1 MLTIYKASAGSGK
14 TFQLVV
20 EYLKLLLVNPQNYR
34 HILAVTFTN
43 KATAEMKSRI
53 LEQLNL
59 LASGQPSKYLA
70 ELQKGNSL
78 SETAIRQNARVVL
91 KNILHDYN
99 RFSISTIDSFTQRII
114 KAFNR
119 EMGISPNYQLE
130 LNNDLILAEATDRL
144 LAKIGDD
151 KKLLGWLT
159 DFSREKIEENQSQR
173 IESDI
178 QALGKELFKE
188 NFQLFFPDDEN
199 PAYSRE
205 NLEAFAKELNLIKNK
220 FENHLKLLGK
230 KGVALITRSGLT
242 IDDFSNKE
250 KGAGSLFSKFETGYL
265 KEISATAKSAAE
277 SIDKWYTKSSHKKSE
292 IHALVESKLQP
303 LLIEIVDFIRNNE
316 KQYFTALPVIKQ
328 MRMLGILADLKAEIS
343 SLLHEKGVLQLS
355 DANLLLSKIIGNSD
369 SPFIYEKTGTWYKHF
384 MLDEFQDTSGLQWNN
399 FKPLIANSLAEG
411 NKNLIVGDVKQSIYR
426 WRNSDWRILAGQ
438 LYTDFGETQTETF
451 TLENNWR
458 SDLNIINFNNQIFK
472 ELVQAFE
479 EVQFSTLG
487 DGTAELAERFKNI
500 YASLAQVPGNQEK
513 DPTGLV
519 DVRFLPADTFEEDSA
534 ALLVEQV
541 KKLQDSGIKA
551 AEIAILIR
559 KNREGTP
566 VIKAFMDAASLP
578 ENQQYNLSVLSNE
591 SLFLFSSQGVLM
603 VINVVE
609 YLVNPDNPVI
619 RAALVNQ
626 YINWLKPKIAGFEKT
641 TDETAFENFEIMFE
655 TEIRQKTD
663 EVKAKVL
670 FCALDEA
677 IIHIC
682 SVFGLFEIETELPY
696 LQTLI
701 DSAADI
707 KSSHAND
714 LSGFLFWWNETGY
727 KTSVSVNEE
736 VGSIRLLTVHKSK
749 GLEYKAVLVPFLN
762 WKITEFGKAPI
773 LWCRPKSE
781 PFNTLPLLPV
791 KSSKALMKSDF
802 RDDFLEETSNAFVDV
817 LNLVYVAFTRAKSA
831 LIIHCHEAAKQ
842 QKSPDDSL
850 KPMEFVLKLVLQR
863 LSAQSGFQDSWNSE
877 NLTFQFGKLSFENK
891 KEEPQSIQII
901 KSYGFTDFSDRVRLR
916 KSDESLLILNKTR
929 QTEKNHGKLIHEILA
944 DITTDSDIEKAC
956 LKAFHDG
963 KITEAER
970 IEIMTQLKTSFRN
983 PAISEWF
990 SLKYNVLNER
1000 NLLTSGELYRPDRIM
1015 ISENNAVVVDY
1026 KTGII
1031 KQQKY
1036 HRQVNQYARI
1046 LRETGFEKVEGYIW
1060 YTQLNEVEKVCE
1072 L

>member
-20 EYLKLLLVNPQNYR
+20 EYLRLLLVNPQNYR

-78 SETAIRQNARVVL
+78 SEAAIRQNARVVL

-173 IESDI
+173 IEEDI
-178 QALGKELFKE
+178 HALGKELFKE

-205 NLEAFAKELNLIKNK
+205 NLEAFAKELNTIKARI
-220 FENHLKLLGK
+220 ENTLK
-230 KGVALITRSGLT
+230 GLAKT
-242 IDDFSNKE
+242 MVENIEQNGFGPDDFYYKKSGIAGYIYAVAGGEVKE
-250 KGAGSLFSKFETGYL
+250 PGVRVL
-265 KEISATAKSAAE
+265 AAE
-277 SIDKWYTKSSHKKSE
+277 SEAGKWYSKHPEAAK
-292 IHALVESKLQP
+292 IHALVESKLIGFLRE
-303 LLIEIVDFIRNNE
+303 LLDFYRKNE
-316 KQYFTALPVIKQ
+316 NLYFTVLPVVKQ
-328 MRMLGILADLKAEIS
+328 MRMLGILADLKEEIRL
-343 SLLHEKGVLQLS
+343 LLHEKGMLQLS

-426 WRNSDWRILAGQ
+426 WRNSDWRILAEQ
-438 LYTDFGETQTETF
+438 LYTDFSETQTETF
-451 TLENNWR
+451 TLEHNWR

-472 ELVQAFE
+472 ELIQSFE
-479 EVQFSTLG
+479 DEQFSTLG
-487 DGTAELAERFKNI
+487 DGTEMLVERFRKI
-500 YASLAQVPGNQEK
+500 YDSLAQIPGNTANEK
-513 DPTGLV
+513 TGLV
-519 DVRFLPADTFEEDSA
+519 DVRFIETENFEENSA
-534 ALLVEQV
+534 NLLVEQV
-541 KKLQDSGIKA
+541 KNLQDSGIKA

-559 KNREGTP
+559 KNREGIP
-566 VIKAFMDAASLP
+566 VIKAFMEASAQP
-578 ENQQYNLSVLSNE
+578 ENKKYNLSVLSNE

-603 VINVVE
+603 TINVVE
-609 YLVNPDNPVI
+609 YLVNPDNPVT

-626 YINWLKPKIAGFEKT
+626 YVNWLEPTRAGAKGIV
-641 TDETAFENFEIMFE
+641 DETIFTRVETIFEN
-655 TEIRQKTD
+655 EIRPKTD
-663 EVKAKVL
+663 EVKAKAL
-670 FCALDEA
+670 LCALDEA

-701 DSAADI
+701 DSATDL
-707 KSSHAND
+707 KSSHSND

-736 VGSIRLLTVHKSK
+736 VNSIRLLTVHKSK
-749 GLEYKAVLVPFLN
+749 GLEYKAVLVPFFN
-762 WKITEFGKAPI
+762 WKINESGKSPV

-781 PFNTLPLLPV
+781 PFNMLPLLPV

-802 RDDFLEETSNAFVDV
+802 RDDYLEETSNAFVDIF
-817 LNLVYVAFTRAKSA
+817 NLVYVAFTRAKSA
-831 LIIHCHEAAKQ
+831 LIVHSPEPKAP
-842 QKSPDDSL
+842 QKNSDSL
-850 KPMEFVLKLVLQR
+850 KPMEFLFKLVLEK
-863 LSAQSGFQDSWNSE
+863 LSQQPGFFECWNAE
-877 NLTFQFGKLSFENK
+877 NLSFKYGSLSVEKKLDEPNK
-891 KEEPQSIQII
+891 AQII
-901 KSYGFTDFSDRVRLR
+901 RKYSFNDFTDRVRLR
-916 KSDESLLILNKTR
+916 KTGDDLLVLGENR

-944 DITTDSDIEKAC
+944 GINTENDIEKAC
-956 LKAFHDG
+956 LKAFYDG
-963 KITEAER
+963 KITETER
-970 IEIMTQLKTSFRN
+970 LEITEELKTSFKN
-983 PAISEWF
+983 PLIAAWF
-990 SLKYNVLNER
+990 SSDYKVLNER
-1000 NLLTSGELYRPDRIM
+1000 NLLTTSELYRPDRIM
-1015 ISENNAVVVDY
+1015 ISGNRAVVVDY
-1026 KTGII
+1026 KTGVQ
-1031 KQQKY
+1031 KLQKY
-1036 HRQVNQYARI
+1036 NRQVNRYAQI
-1046 LRETGFEKVEGYIW
+1046 LSLTGFEKVEGYIW
-1060 YTQLNEVEKVCE
+1060 YTRLNEVEKVCQV
-1072 L
+1072 

>member
-205 NLEAFAKELNLIKNK
+205 NLEAFAKELNAIKARI
-220 FENHLKLLGK
+220 ENTLKSLAKTMVENIEQNGF
-230 KGVALITRSGLT
+230 GP
-242 IDDFSNKE
+242 DDFYYKKSGIAGYIYAVAGGEVKE
-250 KGAGSLFSKFETGYL
+250 PGVRVL
-265 KEISATAKSAAE
+265 AAE
-277 SIDKWYTKSSHKKSE
+277 SEAGKWYSKHPEAAK
-292 IHALVESKLQP
+292 IHALVESKLIGILCE
-303 LLIEIVDFIRNNE
+303 LLDYYRKNE
-316 KQYFTALPVIKQ
+316 NLYFTVLPVIKQ
-328 MRMLGILADLKAEIS
+328 MRMLGILADLKDEIKL
-343 SLLHEKGVLQLS
+343 LLHEKGVLQLS

-426 WRNSDWRILAGQ
+426 WRNSDWRILAEQ

-451 TLENNWR
+451 TLEHNWR
-458 SDLNIINFNNQIFK
+458 SDLNIISFNNQVFK
-472 ELVQAFE
+472 ELIQAFE
-479 EVQFSTLG
+479 DEQFSTLG
-487 DGTAELAERFKNI
+487 EGTEMLVERFRKI
-500 YASLAQVPGNQEK
+500 YDSLAQIPGDSK
-513 DPTGLV
+513 SKKTGLV
-519 DVRFLPADTFEEDSA
+519 DVRFIDAENFEENSA
-534 ALLVEQV
+534 NLLVEQV

-559 KNREGTP
+559 KNREGIP
-566 VIKAFMDAASLP
+566 IIKAFMEASALP
-578 ENQQYNLSVLSNE
+578 ENKKYNLSVLSNE

-609 YLVNPDNPVI
+609 YLVNPDNPVT

-626 YINWLKPKIAGFEKT
+626 YVNWLKPTRAGAKGIV
-641 TDETAFENFEIMFE
+641 DETVFTRIETIFEH
-655 TEIRQKTD
+655 EIRPKTD

-670 FCALDEA
+670 LCALDEA

-696 LQTLI
+696 LQMLI
-701 DSAADI
+701 DSSADI
-707 KSSHAND
+707 KSSHSND

-736 VGSIRLLTVHKSK
+736 VDSIRLLTVHKSK
-749 GLEYKAVLVPFLN
+749 GLEYKAVLVPFFN
-762 WKITEFGKAPI
+762 WKINESGKSPV

-781 PFNTLPLLPV
+781 PFNKLPLLPV

-802 RDDFLEETSNAFVDV
+802 RDDFLEETSNAFVDIF
-817 LNLVYVAFTRAKSA
+817 NLVYVAFTRAKSA
-831 LIIHCHEAAKQ
+831 LIVH
-842 QKSPDDSL
+842 SPEPKAPPKNSDSL
-850 KPMEFVLKLVLQR
+850 KPMEFLFKLVL
-863 LSAQSGFQDSWNSE
+863 E
-877 NLTFQFGKLSFENK
+877 KLSQQPVFFECWNNESLSFKYGSLSIEKKLDEPNK
-891 KEEPQSIQII
+891 AQII
-901 KSYGFTDFSDRVRLR
+901 RKYSFNDFTDRVRLR
-916 KSDESLLILNKTR
+916 KTGDDLLVLGENR

-944 DITTDSDIEKAC
+944 GINTENDIEKAC
-956 LKAFHDG
+956 LKAFYDG
-963 KITEAER
+963 KITETER
-970 IEIMTQLKTSFRN
+970 LEITDELKTSFRN
-983 PAISEWF
+983 PLIAEWF
-990 SLKYNVLNER
+990 SSKYKVLNER
-1000 NLLTSGELYRPDRIM
+1000 NLLTTSELYRPDRIM
-1015 ISENNAVVVDY
+1015 ISGNRAVVVDY
-1026 KTGII
+1026 KTGV
-1031 KQQKY
+1031 QKLPKY
-1036 HRQVNQYARI
+1036 NRQVNRYAQI
-1046 LRETGFEKVEGYIW
+1046 LSQTGFEKVEGYLW
-1060 YTQLNEVEKVCE
+1060 YTRFNEVEKVC
-1072 L
+1072 